1 MTSKAQQIKV
11 LLLAAVASACFAGV
25 LAAPAA
31 ALGPPAA
38 TTGVATNVTTSTA
51 TVAGAVN
58 PNELSTTYSFQYGT
72 TTAYGLQTDAVT
84 LAASTDTQAVERA
97 LTGLRSGT
105 LYHYRLIATNT
116 AGTTVGADAT
126 FTTAG
131 SPPPATMPPTVTTRS
146 ATTIGATTAT
156 IRGGVNPRGA
166 QTTYWFEFGLTAA
179 YGARTTTGTLQA
191 GNSTRSVSARLTGL
205 QPGKTYHY
213 RVVAQS
219 QNGLTVGGDRTF
231 TTRAASTPSRPRPGL
246 TSSVKPRRDRS
257 APYRYRVRGRLILP
271 SGVAGTACRG
281 RVTIRFKLRG
291 KTVRLTRTRVRSNCT
306 YSKRVRVRVKVRSR
320 ARTLRVSVRFTG
332 NGDLRPKS
340 APTRRVRAG

>member
-11 LLLAAVASACFAGV
+11 LLVSTVAFACLAAA
-25 LAAPAA
+25 LAAPAT

-38 TTGVATNVTTSTA
+38 TTGVATNVTTSSA
-51 TVAGAVN
+51 TVAGTVN
-58 PNELSTTYSFQYGT
+58 PNEIQTSYSFQYGT

-84 LAASTDTQAVERA
+84 VAAGTDTQAVERV

-126 FTTAG
+126 FTTTG
-131 SPPPATMPPTVTTRS
+131 SPPPAATPPTVTTRS
-146 ATTIGATTAT
+146 ATAIGTTTAT
-156 IRGGVNPRGA
+156 LRAGVNPRNA

-179 YGARTTTGTLQA
+179 YGARTTTGTLPA
-191 GNSTRSVSARLTGL
+191 GNSTRSVSGRLTGL
-205 QPGKTYHY
+205 EPGKTYHY

-246 TSSVKPRRDRS
+246 TASVKPRRDRN
-257 APYRYRVRGRLILP
+257 APYRYRIRGRLILP
-271 SGVAGTACRG
+271 GGVASTACRG

-291 KTVRLTRTRVRSNCT
+291 KTVRLTRTRVRSTCT
-306 YSKRVRVRVKVRSR
+306 YSKRVRVRVRVGSR
-320 ARTLRVSVRFTG
+320 ARTLRVSVRFAG